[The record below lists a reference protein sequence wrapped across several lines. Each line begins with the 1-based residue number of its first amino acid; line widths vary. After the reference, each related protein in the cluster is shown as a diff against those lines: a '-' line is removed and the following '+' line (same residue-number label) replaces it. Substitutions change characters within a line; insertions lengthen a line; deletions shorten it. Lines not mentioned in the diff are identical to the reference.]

1 MGGLDMTAT
10 AILARAEAAGMT
22 LHADAGRLRM
32 TAPALPPLALLHD
45 LAGAKADLL
54 DLLERRADE
63 AAEREAIQ
71 AESALPPSGSP
82 GRARLDRGQAAM
94 LAGLMT
100 AAEPEWTHWTPKKRR
115 ADHG

>member
-32 TAPALPPLALLHD
+32 TAPALPPLALLH
-45 LAGAKADLL
+45 LIGGAKADLL
-54 DLLERRADE
+54 DLLQCRADE

-71 AESALPPSGSP
+71 AEPELPPP
-82 GRARLDRGQAAM
+82 GTAERMRMDAAHGCMVAGLLQAARQ
-94 LAGLMT
+94 
-100 AAEPEWTHWTPKKRR
+100 RR
-115 ADHG
+115 D